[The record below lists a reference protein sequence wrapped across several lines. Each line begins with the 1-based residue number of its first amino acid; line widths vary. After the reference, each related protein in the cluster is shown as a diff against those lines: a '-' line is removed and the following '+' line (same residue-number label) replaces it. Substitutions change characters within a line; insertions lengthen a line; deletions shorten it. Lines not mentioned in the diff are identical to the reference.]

1 MGRLFRLMLACVFLV
16 ASFGLAEA
24 KPPGGGF
31 RSSSSS
37 FRSMSGSGWGN
48 RSKPS
53 VSSNSGWGSKSS
65 TKASAAPASKSTWST
80 SRPDSSKPA
89 ATSAVDAAAY
99 KKAKE
104 SGKSF
109 TTPQAA
115 AADFKAK
122 SATKY
127 SSTYKSEPAK
137 RPTHIPQAT
146 TVGGKTVNVT
156 YNAGYGG
163 YGYMH
168 PTLGTWMMY
177 DMMSDAVMMNT
188 MMRNDGYYVGPAPV
202 QTVSSAVGWCILTAV
217 LLIFIVLFIA
227 SLSET

>member
-1 MGRLFRLMLACVFLV
+1 MDRLLRLMLACVFLV
-16 ASFGLAEA
+16 GSFGLAEA

-37 FRSMSGSGWGN
+37 FKSSSGSGWGT

-53 VSSNSGWGSKSS
+53 VSTNSGWGSKSS
-65 TKASAAPASKSTWST
+65 TKASATPATKSTWST
-80 SRPDSSKPA
+80 SRPASSKPV

-109 TTPQAA
+109 TTPTAA

-122 SATKY
+122 SASKY
-127 SSTYKSEPAK
+127 SSTYKSEPPN
-137 RPTHIPQAT
+137 RPTHIPQSTA
-146 TVGGKTVNVT
+146 VGGKTVNVT

-177 DMMSDAVMMNT
+177 DMMSDAVMMNS
-188 MMRNDGYYVGPAPV
+188 MMRHEGYYVGPAPV
-202 QTVSSAVGWCILTAV
+202 QTVSAAVGWCILITV
-217 LLIFIVLFIA
+217 LLIFLAIFIA
-227 SLSET
+227 FLAEG